1 MKDKTKKQ
9 MVVAVLRPRGHYEKY
24 HKFDITTDSCDC
36 PSSSYDKLIYE
47 VGEIRRSNGTCY
59 VVGYN
64 DIVKIQDEN
73 NKTLWERP
81 TELTMQEIAD
91 KFGINIQYLRI
102 KS

>member
-1 MKDKTKKQ
+1 MK
-9 MVVAVLRPRGHYEKY
+9 RS
-24 HKFDITTDSCDC
+24 DIK
-36 PSSSYDKLIYE
+36 PGYLITE
-47 VGEIRRSNGTCY
+47 SNGRILR
-59 VVGYN
+59 VVRDINHKLKILDNFQLGGLIRTRYNENLTGSFGYN